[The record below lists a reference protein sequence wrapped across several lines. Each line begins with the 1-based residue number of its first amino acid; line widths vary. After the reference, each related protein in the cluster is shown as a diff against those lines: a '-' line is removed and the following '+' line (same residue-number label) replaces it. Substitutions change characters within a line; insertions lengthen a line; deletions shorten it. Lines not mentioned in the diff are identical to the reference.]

1 MWVSENLGPADNL
14 NFKNGGMMNMFNY
27 FNDFIGLSG
36 WENTTNIYEEP
47 DYYMA
52 EVRATGVKKEDIEIK
67 FNASGDVLLIS
78 SKKVKDSDS
87 ESEKGRKWISHEFWP
102 SRINTSLSLTK
113 DIDVSGIAAK
123 LEDGIL
129 KIKLPKVINKSLPD
143 SKRIIQI
150 E

>member
-1 MWVSENLGPADNL
+1 MWVSENLGPTDNL

-67 FNASGDVLLIS
+67 FNMSGDVLLIS
-78 SKKVKDSDS
+78 SKKVKDLG
-87 ESEKGRKWISHEFWP
+87 EEKGRKWISHEFWP

-113 DIDVSGIAAK
+113 DIDVSEITAK

-129 KIKLPKVINKSLPD
+129 KIKLPKVVNKSLPD
-143 SKRIIQI
+143 SKRIIHI

>member
-1 MWVSENLGPADNL
+1 MWVSENLEPTDNL

-67 FNASGDVLLIS
+67 FNMSGDVLLIS
-78 SKKVKDSDS
+78 SRGVKDS
-87 ESEKGRKWISHEFWP
+87 EAEKGRKWISHEFWP

-113 DIDVSGIAAK
+113 DIDVSEITAK

>member
-1 MWVSENLGPADNL
+1 
-14 NFKNGGMMNMFNY
+14 MNMFNY

-36 WENTTNIYEEP
+36 LENTTNIYEEP

-67 FNASGDVLLIS
+67 FNMSGDVLLIS
-78 SKKVKDSDS
+78 SKKVKDLG
-87 ESEKGRKWISHEFWP
+87 EEKSRKWISHEFWP

-113 DIDVSGIAAK
+113 DIDVSGITAK